1 MAAPASP
8 APVSGP
14 GALAKRTDRQPIA
27 TLPDAQYGEAQNY
40 KQIQQGAPI
49 PRIAPPSGGSMSP
62 PAGGGQPA
70 PPQLTPIGAPT
81 QRPGEPVTHGSPL
94 GPGAG
99 PEALGN
105 LSAPVSTQYTSARD
119 AIAAMAAS
127 PNASP
132 QIKSIAAALGR
143 GY

>member
-1 MAAPASP
+1 MAAPATP
-8 APVSGP
+8 APASGP
-14 GALAKRTDRQPIA
+14 GALSQRTDRQPIA

-81 QRPGEPVTHGSPL
+81 QRPGEPVTHGAPL

-105 LSAPVSTQYTSARD
+105 LSSPVTSQYQSALSTIQAL
-119 AIAAMAAS
+119 AAN

-132 QIKSIAAALGR
+132 QIKSLAAALQR